1 MSDQTVSEAP
11 RLRGQVAELVSDR
24 EVILNRGSNH
34 GVQQGQYFAI
44 LNPDTIGITDP
55 ETGEDLGGI
64 RVVKVVVVAVEV
76 APKLTLARTFRTKTL
91 NVGGNSS
98 ALSALASVSN
108 MLAAPKYVETV
119 EKLTLDKNAPRK
131 IAPSESVVS
140 KGDPFEEAYED
151 EVEDV
156 RTITLFEADDRWRVT
171 GEIEG

>member
-1 MSDQTVSEAP
+1 MSNQTTPEVP

-34 GVQQGQYFAI
+34 GVQAGQYFAI

-91 NVGGNSS
+91 NMGGTSN
-98 ALSALASVSN
+98 ALSAFASVSN
-108 MLAAPKYVETV
+108 ILAAPKYVETV

-131 IAPSESVVS
+131 ISPSESVVS
-140 KGDPFEEAYED
+140 TGDPFEEAYDD

-156 RTITLFEADDRWRVT
+156 RTITLFEADDRWRA
-171 GEIEG
+171 GEVGI

>member
-1 MSDQTVSEAP
+1 MSDHIEELP
-11 RLRGQVAELVSDR
+11 RLTGHVAELVSDR
-24 EVILNRGSNH
+24 EVILNRGSTH
-34 GVQQGQYFAI
+34 GVREGQYFAI

-55 ETGEDLGGI
+55 ITGEDLGGI

-91 NVGGNSS
+91 NIGGSGGPT
-98 ALSALASVSN
+98 
-108 MLAAPKYVETV
+108 LAAMSAMFNTPKYIETV

-140 KGDPFEEAYED
+140 KGDPFEEARED

-156 RTITLFEADDRWRVT
+156 RTITLFEPDESWRVSDA
-171 GEIEG
+171 EA

>member
-1 MSDQTVSEAP
+1 MSDSNSAEVP

-34 GVQQGQYFAI
+34 GVQEGQYFAI

-76 APKLTLARTFRTKTL
+76 AAKLTLARTFRTKTL
-91 NVGGNSS
+91 NVGGSS
-98 ALSALASVSN
+98 TAASTLAGVSSMFN
-108 MLAAPKYVETV
+108 PPKYVETV
-119 EKLTLDKNAPRK
+119 EKLTIDRNAPRK
-131 IAPSESVVS
+131 ISPSESVVS

-156 RTITLFEADDRWRVT
+156 RTITLFEADDRWRA
-171 GEIEG
+171 GEVES